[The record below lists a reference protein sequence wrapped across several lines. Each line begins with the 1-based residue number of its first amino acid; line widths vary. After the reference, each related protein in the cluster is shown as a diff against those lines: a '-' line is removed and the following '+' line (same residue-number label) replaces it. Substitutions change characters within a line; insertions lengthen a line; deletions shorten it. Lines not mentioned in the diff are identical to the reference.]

1 MNFFGWNLGL
11 QDLGMTTRNWGDGL
25 PKPLRSG
32 NEKIDLWTH
41 DTTHGERWWLSFLSY
56 ASGVSHYLHIG
67 DGHQPNSRGL
77 YPLEGFPIK
86 GGMTTPNENELIYPG
101 TYLETSSW
109 TCLGARPMAILMV
122 LERNSWLKVSG
133 SDESC
138 QISPKL
144 TSISRI
150 ATLEKKYTF
159 ARPWPSFLHI
169 QSEFLQLSTLIYIDN
184 FYINFDKP
192 TIIGW
197 LFGGRW

>member
-1 MNFFGWNLGL
+1 MVFLSRWEVEMRKLTSGH
-11 QDLGMTTRNWGDGL
+11 TTRPTVKDDGCPSCPTL
-25 PKPLRSG
+25 L
-32 NEKIDLWTH
+32 
-41 DTTHGERWWLSFLSY
+41 
-56 ASGVSHYLHIG
+56 

-77 YPLEGFPIK
+77 YPLEGFSIK